1 MKIIAL
7 ANQKGGVGKTT
18 STYNLAAA
26 KAAEG
31 SRVLMVDLDP
41 QASLTIAAGIEP
53 GEERLEGFSTA
64 SIFNKKVSPADC
76 VFSVTASGLE
86 NLYIIPSDIDLAEV
100 EASLFTQTSRERY
113 LSRALQQLEEYF
125 DYAFIDCPPQ
135 LGLLVINAFVAA
147 DEVIIPVKTEYL
159 CYRGLRALLDTIS
172 EIQSDEYLN
181 PNLKMRGI
189 IATCYEKRVKD
200 QQDVLALLQS
210 NVPILG
216 IIKKSADVY
225 RRVIDGLPVVLSHP
239 KKEVSIVYKNIASKI

>member
-53 GEERLEGFSTA
+53 GEERLEGFSTS

-239 KKEVSIVYKNIASKI
+239 KKEVSIVYKDIASKI